1 MAIHFEGTMC
11 PILMAGP
18 KRHVIAEIPHV
29 EGLYSVLAR
38 RRKSTTN
45 QTKPKL
51 TVYELHKVLGHV
63 SQTAV
68 LDAMRKGLIEGV
80 KLDSTSQPV
89 FCEVCIKAKAKHKPF
104 PKESESRAM
113 QYGKR
118 VHTDL
123 WGPSQTESLGG
134 CKYYISFTD
143 DYTHET
149 TVHFLKA
156 KSEALVAFKQYT
168 AHLSTQH
175 EGIHILKLRSD
186 CGGKYI
192 STDFDQHLTAA
203 GIEWELTVHDSPEQ
217 NGVAECLNRTLVSLA
232 RAMLLGHNLPKFLWA
247 EAVSYATWLKN
258 RLPSCAIPG
267 HTPYNLIHG
276 SLPDISMAHEFGA
289 PCFVHLQDV
298 SKLDA
303 RAEEAVFVGIDA
315 QSKAY
320 RIYWAGK
327 RRVSVG
333 RNVTFTPTTVDVAD
347 DVLAEGESVTP
358 GSSEVSTQT
367 TSPANGQLTSPT
379 APSTLT
385 KAPQPAETPPAP

>member
-1 MAIHFEGTMC
+1 
-11 PILMAGP
+11 
-18 KRHVIAEIPHV
+18 
-29 EGLYSVLAR
+29 
-38 RRKSTTN
+38 
-45 QTKPKL
+45 
-51 TVYELHKVLGHV
+51 
-63 SQTAV
+63 
-68 LDAMRKGLIEGV
+68 
-80 KLDSTSQPV
+80 
-89 FCEVCIKAKAKHKPF
+89 
-104 PKESESRAM
+104 
-113 QYGKR
+113 
-118 VHTDL
+118 
-123 WGPSQTESLGG
+123 
-134 CKYYISFTD
+134 
-143 DYTHET
+143 
-149 TVHFLKA
+149 
-156 KSEALVAFKQYT
+156 
-168 AHLSTQH
+168 
-175 EGIHILKLRSD
+175 
-186 CGGKYI
+186 
-192 STDFDQHLTAA
+192 
-203 GIEWELTVHDSPEQ
+203 
-217 NGVAECLNRTLVSLA
+217 
-232 RAMLLGHNLPKFLWA
+232 MLLGHNLPKFLWA

-267 HTPYNLIHG
+267 HTLYNLIHG
-276 SLPDISMAHEFGA
+276 SLPDISLAHEFGA

-298 SKLDA
+298 GKLDA